1 MQKRA
6 LQQRAHEQELQ
17 KRERAVAEQ
26 ERDLE
31 SRRHPAPAAGTPG
44 TQKRTQE
51 AKPGR
56 EMQAV
61 SSQPATPEVP
71 PAQVKRRKRAPSGF
85 KSQDEARWTWYQHS
99 KDKLSRSGATAQQL
113 AASETSREA
122 REAKVRRVL
131 PRDAGLQHFASST
144 GEAEQ
149 AASCRAPQAPAG
161 HKAAR
166 RGVGA
171 EAMSEEGMASS
182 APSAP
187 SAPSPSAPSP
197 SAPSPTSAPG
207 PIAPRAPSAPSAPSA
222 PRLSSESS
230 APAQANHATLD
241 LHEWLDAVSKGLDP
255 EVEQTKRVHH
265 IQESTGGNQ
274 IGEGGEE
281 VSEPDADAPEE
292 IDWSCDEVEEGE
304 ALPTRAPDLA
314 PSPPSPAPSQ
324 VQPPMPG
331 PKQAEVRETSPLPHT
346 GSAACT
352 DASDVPAQEPT
363 EEFADAAATEAQEA
377 PEAAMTARQK
387 KREWFQ
393 QKFPTL
399 SGKGTS
405 KGAPVKAASAPA
417 ERKPPLPR
425 LGRLR
430 PPPARR
436 LIPKEEWAYQ
446 PLPTRRVAQAFSNM
460 LLKELARLNQLP
472 DVNSLLPPL

>member
-1 MQKRA
+1 MLVESRARETQQKDSREQALKKDAEKLRAAERDLEAKKAELQQRETDFELATQARKAELQKRETELERRVQDKEQELQKRA

-149 AASCRAPQAPAG
+149 AA
-161 HKAAR
+161 
-166 RGVGA
+166 
-171 EAMSEEGMASS
+171 
-182 APSAP
+182 
-187 SAPSPSAPSP
+187 
-197 SAPSPTSAPG
+197 
-207 PIAPRAPSAPSAPSA
+207 
-222 PRLSSESS
+222 